1 MSYSTMLTKLY
12 RVNMFHP
19 VKLGLDNMNALNALL
34 KHPLKGIPVVHVA
47 GTNGK
52 GSVSLKIANSL
63 ISSGITTGL
72 FASPHISSFRE
83 RVQVDS
89 VSLSEEDV
97 SGILPELFDLCETH
111 RIPGT
116 FFELTTALAF
126 AKFQRAG
133 CGAVVLEAGL
143 GGRLDATNVVTPV
156 LSIITSVQL
165 DHMAILGDTVEK
177 IAIEKAGIM
186 KKGVAVLVGPGCPV
200 ELLKVRTLPLLL
212 LLSAAAA
219 GC

>member
-1 MSYSTMLTKLY
+1 
-12 RVNMFHP
+12 VP
-19 VKLGLDNMNALNALL
+19 
-34 KHPLKGIPVVHVA
+34 
-47 GTNGK
+47 
-52 GSVSLKIANSL
+52 
-63 ISSGITTGL
+63 
-72 FASPHISSFRE
+72 
-83 RVQVDS
+83 
-89 VSLSEEDV
+89 LSEEDV

-165 DHMAILGDTVEK
+165 GKRVMWRVQ
-177 IAIEKAGIM
+177 
-186 KKGVAVLVGPGCPV
+186 
-200 ELLKVRTLPLLL
+200 
-212 LLSAAAA
+212 SA
-219 GC
+219 GCRVQFAGCRVQRGQCRLQHIAHST